1 MRNQRLEASIEHL
14 SLDALS
20 GEERALVLA
29 ARAATD
35 LSYSP
40 YSRFRVGCA
49 ARLKGGEVISGANF
63 ENASY
68 GLSMCAERSVIFSVN
83 NAGGR
88 RDIVAMAITGRSA
101 DEALALVGR
110 APVSPCGACRQVIH
124 EAETLAG
131 ATIVIL
137 LDGFD
142 DGHVTRVVGIGGL
155 LPLGF
160 GPSDLGVK
168 V

>member
-1 MRNQRLEASIEHL
+1 MRNERLEASIDHL
-14 SLDALS
+14 SLDELS
-20 GEERALVLA
+20 GDERALVLA
-29 ARAATD
+29 ARQATD

-40 YSRFRVGCA
+40 YSGFRVGCA
-49 ARLKGGEVISGANF
+49 AQLKGGEVISGANF

-88 RDIVAMAITGRSA
+88 REIAALAISGRSA
-101 DEALALVGR
+101 DEARLAAGR

-131 ATIVIL
+131 RAIVIL

-142 DGHVTRVVGIGGL
+142 DGHVLRAVGIAGL

-160 GPSDLGVK
+160 GPSDLGVD